1 MSKHR
6 PPRTERL
13 YARLLDTHL
22 RAWLAADDQ
31 RTLARFAM
39 ILDVAPSQVS
49 RWIHG
54 KRRPNSGIWLELFT
68 QLKLDPAQRA
78 ELEQALKAPR

>member
-1 MSKHR
+1 MRRKH
-6 PPRTERL
+6 PPTERL

-22 RAWLAADDQ
+22 RAWLAADDK

-54 KRRPNSGIWLELFT
+54 KRRPNAGIWLELFT
-68 QLKLDPAQRA
+68 QLKLDDRQRA
-78 ELEQALKAPR
+78 ELETALKAPR